1 MASFNQQYQSPQQQI
16 QQQNQLQQ
24 QQQQQQQ
31 YQSPL
36 SSIQSKKLVAES
48 IFELLLIEILNT
60 QYAGSDNDNNSIL
73 LQRLDAIGYDVGFR
87 LVINYIINYNFIII
101 IIIINKLLNDI
112 LE

>member
-16 QQQNQLQQ
+16 QQQNQLQQQ

-60 QYAGSDNDNNSIL
+60 QYAGNDNDNNSIL

-101 IIIINKLLNDI
+101 IIIIIVIINKLL
-112 LE
+112 